1 MQMCFLCRMTTS
13 KPPRRTCAPM
23 KVSGKNNQYFIIWLK
38 NACFFCAVDKFWR
51 FVCLISLQV
60 AEAICKD
67 FNYLN
72 AQLCWKGNK
81 SYKLSQSRASGAKC
95 CCLHFQLQ
103 RETIKPCSASPCVS
117 FQFFFSLL
125 IAAVVWGQ
133 PVWGERRAQVS
144 RRSLLR
150 RAGTKV
156 ANQEMRE
163 RAVSRIH

>member
-13 KPPRRTCAPM
+13 KPPRRTCALM

-38 NACFFCAVDKFWR
+38 KILVFCAVDKFWR
-51 FVCLISLQV
+51 FVCLVSLQKLQKRF
-60 AEAICKD
+60 AKD

-72 AQLCWKGNK
+72 AKLCCKGNK
-81 SYKLSQSRASGAKC
+81 SYKLSQSRTSGAKC

-103 RETIKPCSASPCVS
+103 RETIKPCSASPWVS
-117 FQFFFSLL
+117 FQFSFLL

-133 PVWGERRAQVS
+133 AVWGERRAQVS
-144 RRSLLR
+144 RCSLLR